1 MDYWSELYRLQLLRD
16 NLEMLQQER
25 VHTIRRRQ
33 AADRVDP
40 LDIGQLR
47 FLDDCIRKLGDDIKV
62 IHEDISTSSHKITE
76 WTFLCQQAGHRKP
89 WVDQQGRA

>member
-16 NLEMLQQER
+16 NLEMLQHER
-25 VHTIRRRQ
+25 LYTIRRRQ

-47 FLDDCIRKLGDDIKV
+47 FLDDCIRKLGDDIRV
-62 IHEDISTSSHKITE
+62 IHEDISTSSHKINQ
-76 WTFLCQQAGHRKP
+76 WTYLSHHPGQQGG
-89 WVDQQGRA
+89 QQGRA